1 MRSSCRSKVAQ
12 YENQSLI
19 KIEGVNTS
27 KDAEFYF
34 GKRVAYVY
42 KVYLHWWLFR
52 VFLTI
57 FQAATMKNGTRY
69 RCIWGKVAKAHGT
82 NGVVRVFFRHNLPP
96 QSMGKTVRVM
106 LYPSRV

>member
-1 MRSSCRSKVAQ
+1 MSYTPSRLHVKGAILGYRRSKVAQ

-19 KIEGVNTS
+19 KIEGVNTA

-42 KVYLHWWLFR
+42 K
-52 VFLTI
+52 
-57 FQAATMKNGTRY
+57 AETMKNGSHY

>member
-1 MRSSCRSKVAQ
+1 M
-12 YENQSLI
+12 
-19 KIEGVNTS
+19 NTA

-42 KVYLHWWLFR
+42 KVSVIGSLNMK
-52 VFLTI
+52 
-57 FQAATMKNGTRY
+57 AETMKNGSHY